1 MWRLRQSLMRV
12 FSFLR
17 VRKAEDEL
25 DREVRAHLA
34 LLADDYENRGLS
46 PAEARTAARRA
57 LGGVE
62 QTKELH
68 RDQRGFPLLNS
79 VWQDIRYA
87 WRTLSQ
93 APGFSLSVIA
103 SLSIGMAAV
112 VAAFAF
118 INGVMFHPYPGIDE
132 RDRLVEV
139 RLLRGTRV
147 PGYWSA
153 NRIAMSE
160 YPENYRILGDGLRS
174 LENLS
179 SYVAGDV
186 SAILPQPTVLRSAP
200 VSANYFDVLGVGP
213 EIGRFF
219 VPEEDELTNAYVAV
233 IGHNLWVRE
242 FDGDPGA
249 IGRLI
254 QVADQNVEIVG
265 VAPEGFAGAGYS
277 LGRPGYEVWL
287 PIPLT
292 ELVLKDVPNEVRG
305 QQPGDREIQYLG
317 RMMDGVEVP
326 LVQAELD
333 VVAPQTATIGFRLGP
348 VMGEASVL
356 SMIRP
361 SDAAFLT
368 ALILPV
374 PILVLIIGCINAANL
389 LLARASRRNREMAVR
404 LAVGASRWRLIRQLI
419 VESLVL
425 ALGAA
430 AVALP
435 LAWWGLQFAT
445 PFLLVPMPL
454 DAPVLA
460 AALGTAVVT
469 TIVFGLMPALRATTH
484 RPAAQLGA
492 SHAGIGPAPGQ
503 SRGGRALVALQ
514 VALSLGLLA
523 TGTQLVSALE
533 AVGATAGIDSDRLL
547 MVSFDLEQLRFSSAE
562 ADAFYERLLDR
573 VSTLPGVEAAG
584 LADRTMLWKFGVGG
598 LGLSNSVVAWR
609 PADRREDARVY
620 SGGYAAGDLTEA
632 LGLGLLEG
640 REFTPEDREGTPE
653 VAILTEP
660 LASQLF
666 EGPAVGQILSVSARE
681 PDAPSVDVRI
691 VGVVEAPRDPHY
703 GRGDGSVPTV
713 FLPSVLQEQP
723 ALTLY
728 VRTQGPALGLAATV
742 RNVVD
747 GIDPRV
753 PLLEAATLEQMNR
766 EDIGPQRGLAQVA
779 AFLGVVAMFLA
790 TLGLYG
796 VTSYLVSKRS
806 REIAVRMAFGARPG
820 RLMAMLLRQGLTMA
834 AIGVVFGSAA
844 ATAVG
849 VWIQAEVLGAAGV
862 DAATLSVS
870 AALLTT
876 AMLVAS
882 AIPARRAARLD
893 PMRVLRS
900 D

>member
-17 VRKAEDEL
+17 VRNTEREL

-34 LLADDYENRGLS
+34 LLADDYENRGMS

-68 RDQRGFPLLNS
+68 RDQRSFPLVNS
-79 VWQDIRYA
+79 VWQDLRYA
-87 WRTLSQ
+87 GRTLSQ

-112 VAAFAF
+112 VAAVAF

-132 RDRLVEV
+132 RDRLVEL
-139 RLLRGTRV
+139 RMLRGTRV

-153 NRIAMSE
+153 NRIAMSD
-160 YPENYRILGDGLRS
+160 YPENYRILRDGLRS
-174 LENLS
+174 LENLA
-179 SYVAGDV
+179 SYVGGDV
-186 SAILPQPTVLRSAP
+186 SATLSQPTVLRSVL
-200 VSANYFDVLGVGP
+200 VSANYFDVLDIGP

-219 VPEEDELTNAYVAV
+219 APEEDELTNAYVAV

-242 FDGDPGA
+242 FGGDPGA

-254 QVADQNVEIVG
+254 TVADQNVEIVG
-265 VAPEGFAGAGYS
+265 VAPDGFAGAGYS
-277 LGRPGYEVWL
+277 FGRPGYEVWL

-292 ELVLKDVPNEVRG
+292 ELVLKDVPSVVRG
-305 QQPGDREIQYLG
+305 QQPGDREIQYIG
-317 RMMDGVEVP
+317 RMKDGVEVP

-333 VVAPQTATIGFRLGP
+333 VVAPQTATIGFRPGP
-348 VMGEASVL
+348 VMGEASIL
-356 SMIRP
+356 SMIHP
-361 SDAAFLT
+361 SDGALLT
-368 ALILPV
+368 ALILSI

-389 LLARASRRNREMAVR
+389 LLARASRRDREMAIR

-454 DAPVLA
+454 DAAVLA

-469 TIVFGLMPALRATTH
+469 AIVFGLIPALRATTH
-484 RPAAQLGA
+484 RPAAQLSA
-492 SHAGIGPAPGQ
+492 SRAGIGPAPGQ
-503 SRGGRALVALQ
+503 SRGRRALVAVQ

-523 TGTQLVSALE
+523 TGTQLVSALK
-533 AVGATAGIDSDRLL
+533 AVGGTAGIDSDRLL
-547 MVSFDLEQLRFSSAE
+547 MVSFDLEQLRFSSVE

-584 LADRTMLWKFGVGG
+584 LAHRTMLWKFGVGG
-598 LGLSNSVVAWR
+598 LVLKNSVAAWR
-609 PADRREDARVY
+609 PADRPEDARVY
-620 SGGYAAGDLTEA
+620 SGGYTAGDLTEV

-640 REFTPEDREGTPE
+640 RVFTQEDREGTPK

-666 EGPAVGQILSVSARE
+666 DGPAVGQILSVSTRDQ
-681 PDAPSVDVRI
+681 DAQSVRI

-703 GRGDGSVPTV
+703 RRDGDGSVPAV
-713 FLPSVLQEQP
+713 FLPSLLQEQP
-723 ALTLY
+723 ARTLY
-728 VRTQGPALGLAATV
+728 VRSRGPALALAPVV
-742 RNVVD
+742 RDVVD

-753 PLLEAATLEQMNR
+753 PLLEAASLEQLNR
-766 EDIGPQRGLAQVA
+766 EDLGPQRGLAQVA

-796 VTSYLVSKRS
+796 VTSYLVSMRS
-806 REIAVRMAFGARPG
+806 REIAVRVAFGARPG
-820 RLMAMLLRQGLTMA
+820 SLMAMVFRQGLTMA
-834 AIGVVFGSAA
+834 AIGVVFGSVAA
-844 ATAVG
+844 IAVG

-862 DAATLSVS
+862 DAATLAGS
-870 AALLTT
+870 AALLTI

-893 PMRVLRS
+893 PMHVLRS

>member
-34 LLADDYENRGLS
+34 LLADDYENRGMS

-79 VWQDIRYA
+79 VWQDLRYA
-87 WRTLSQ
+87 GRTLSQ

-139 RLLRGTRV
+139 RVLGGTGF
-147 PGYWSA
+147 PGGWF
-153 NRIAMSE
+153 RRTETAMSD

-174 LENLS
+174 LENLA

-186 SAILPQPTVLRSAP
+186 SAILPQPTVLRSAL
-200 VSANYFDVLGVGP
+200 VSANYFDALGVGP

-242 FDGDPGA
+242 FGGDPGA

-265 VAPEGFAGAGYS
+265 VAPEGFAGVGS
-277 LGRPGYEVWL
+277 GIGRRGTEIWL

-292 ELVLKDVPNEVRG
+292 ELVLKNVPSEAPG
-305 QQPGDREIQYLG
+305 WEPGDRYIQYLG
-317 RMMDGVEVP
+317 RMKDGVEVP

-333 VVAPQTATIGFRLGP
+333 VVAPQTTTIRFRQGP
-348 VMGEASVL
+348 VMGEASIL
-356 SMIRP
+356 SMVDP
-361 SDAAFLT
+361 SQAANLT

-374 PILVLIIGCINAANL
+374 PILVLVIGCINAANL
-389 LLARASRRNREMAVR
+389 LLARASRRNREMAIR

-469 TIVFGLMPALRATTH
+469 AIVFGLMPALRATTH

-503 SRGGRALVALQ
+503 SRGRMGLVAVQ

-523 TGTQLVSALE
+523 TGTQLVSAIE
-533 AVGATAGIDSDRLL
+533 AVGNAAGTDSDRLL
-547 MVSFDLEQLRFSSAE
+547 MVSFDLE
-562 ADAFYERLLDR
+562 
-573 VSTLPGVEAAG
+573 
-584 LADRTMLWKFGVGG
+584 
-598 LGLSNSVVAWR
+598 
-609 PADRREDARVY
+609 
-620 SGGYAAGDLTEA
+620 
-632 LGLGLLEG
+632 
-640 REFTPEDREGTPE
+640 
-653 VAILTEP
+653 
-660 LASQLF
+660 
-666 EGPAVGQILSVSARE
+666 
-681 PDAPSVDVRI
+681 
-691 VGVVEAPRDPHY
+691 
-703 GRGDGSVPTV
+703 
-713 FLPSVLQEQP
+713 
-723 ALTLY
+723 
-728 VRTQGPALGLAATV
+728 
-742 RNVVD
+742 
-747 GIDPRV
+747 
-753 PLLEAATLEQMNR
+753 
-766 EDIGPQRGLAQVA
+766 
-779 AFLGVVAMFLA
+779 
-790 TLGLYG
+790 
-796 VTSYLVSKRS
+796 
-806 REIAVRMAFGARPG
+806 
-820 RLMAMLLRQGLTMA
+820 
-834 AIGVVFGSAA
+834 
-844 ATAVG
+844 
-849 VWIQAEVLGAAGV
+849 
-862 DAATLSVS
+862 
-870 AALLTT
+870 
-876 AMLVAS
+876 
-882 AIPARRAARLD
+882 
-893 PMRVLRS
+893 
-900 D
+900 